1 MTKLYSKLVPGVWF
15 DTIPGAEEADEH
27 GMIPAFI
34 HTPEGEGYTVVH
46 LDTVSFVE
54 ITVVP
59 DSVPDT
65 LWVSLAGDPA
75 TPRADLF
82 FTEREA
88 KFGREGAW
96 GYFPVHV
103 DRNSMIPL

>member
-27 GMIPAFI
+27 GLIPAFI

-46 LDTVSFVE
+46 MDTVSFVE
-54 ITVVP
+54 IAPVP

-65 LWVSLAGDPA
+65 VFVTLSGDA
-75 TPRADLF
+75 ANPRADVF
-82 FTEREA
+82 WTEREA

-96 GYFPVHV
+96 GYFPVQV
-103 DRNSMIPL
+103 VRNSLISI